1 MTERASLTEAFVA
14 QIRHELRTPVNAIL
28 GYGQLLLEEHGDT
41 LTAEARHD
49 LERVTEAGHQL
60 VRIVTE
66 ALDAVDQN
74 GDNLTLCAARLRHA
88 LHAPLTT
95 VQGMAYLLIEGHHGS
110 PMCDDLRRI
119 DTAAIRLAIVSDT
132 LEHGYRVRLH
142 ADQDGVPCATS
153 PAPASLDDTSDT
165 SGVRSGAILVVDDE
179 EINRDLLT
187 RRLTHQ
193 GHIVFTADCGDTA
206 LALAARE
213 CVDLILLDVL
223 MPGLSGYD
231 VLSRLK
237 ADAALRDV
245 PVLMISALD
254 QTSSVTR
261 CIALGADD
269 YLTKPFDPLVLRAR
283 VNSCL
288 RKKWARDFELAYLRG
303 VEKVTAA
310 ALAVEAGSFAPDSL
324 DEVGERSDSL
334 GNLARLFQRMG
345 VEVAARER
353 RLRYAGRAAG
363 HRDRR
368 GAEGRAGGRDHRV
381 GLLPETEGAGQGAGR
396 PQCRPLQSNALSRS
410 HRSRRTMAKIVSIHS
425 YRGGTGKSN
434 LTANLAVC
442 LASSGKRVAV
452 VDTDIQSPGI
462 HMLFGLEDTS
472 HLRTLN
478 DYLWERC
485 PVHDAA
491 TEVTPSSVPAR
502 GRSRLAGAIQPASRR
517 DREGTARRLRRR
529 PDE

>member
-14 QIRHELRTPVNAIL
+14 QMRHELRTPVNAIL

-119 DTAAIRLAIVSDT
+119 DTAAIRLANVSDT

-193 GHIVFTADCGDTA
+193 GHIVFTADCGETA

-223 MPGLSGYD
+223 MPGLSGYE

-237 ADAALRDV
+237 ADAALRDSG
-245 PVLMISALD
+245 PD
-254 QTSSVTR
+254 D
-261 CIALGADD
+261 LGARSDIKRD
-269 YLTKPFDPLVLRAR
+269 ALHRTRRGRLSDQAIRSAGASCPGEQLSQEEVGARFRAR
-283 VNSCL
+283 LPAGC
-288 RKKWARDFELAYLRG
+288 R
-303 VEKVTAA
+303 KVTAA

-353 RLRYAGRAAG
+353 RLRTAGRAAG
-363 HRDRR
+363 HRHRR

-442 LASSGKRVAV
+442 LASPASG
-452 VDTDIQSPGI
+452 S
-462 HMLFGLEDTS
+462 
-472 HLRTLN
+472 
-478 DYLWERC
+478 
-485 PVHDAA
+485 
-491 TEVTPSSVPAR
+491 PSSTPT
-502 GRSRLAGAIQPASRR
+502 SSRR
-517 DREGTARRLRRR
+517 GFTCCSGSRTRATADAQRLLCGNAA
-529 PDE
+529 PVA